1 MNARLNSSVSSD
13 SVTHP
18 LGEALP
24 PPGRSLEIVPGVRWV
39 RIGMPFALDHINL
52 WLIRDRLDG
61 PDGPQDG
68 WTVVDTCSW
77 SPEAMAQWEQV
88 FAEEL
93 EGLPVLRVIV
103 THHHPDHVGLADW
116 MCRRWCRPGHETLL
130 WMNPLEHQHAA
141 LAIRGHSVFAGDE
154 AARFYAQHGLTDPDA
169 LAELRARVDYY
180 PTHVPALPRG
190 FQRLSGGMS
199 LRIGSHEWLCLTG
212 YGHSPE
218 HIALHCPALG
228 LLISGDMVLPKFVA
242 FIGVVDMEPEAD
254 PFTQY
259 EQSLEELRQLPAD
272 TLVLPSHGTPF
283 FGLHTRIEQME
294 SRHQRRLQE
303 AFEVCQ
309 TGPQS
314 AHDVMR
320 QLMKPPRDMDQ
331 TLSSMSE
338 ALAYLHQLRAR
349 GAVRRRLGKDG
360 IWRFEAETG
369 VADAPPALPT
379 H

>member
-1 MNARLNSSVSSD
+1 MNSPVSSVPIS
-13 SVTHP
+13 HP
-18 LGEALP
+18 LGDVLP
-24 PPGRSLEIVPGVRWV
+24 SPGRSLEVAPGVRWV

-52 WLIRDRLDG
+52 WLIRDRIEG
-61 PDGPQDG
+61 VDGPQEG
-68 WTVVDTCSW
+68 WTVIDTCSW

-88 FAEEL
+88 FVGEL

-116 MCRRWCRPGHETLL
+116 MCRRWSRPGHETLL
-130 WMNPLEHQHAA
+130 WMNALEHHHAT
-141 LAIRGHSVFAGDE
+141 LAIQGQSVFAGE
-154 AARFYAQHGLTDPDA
+154 AAARFYARHGLVDPEA
-169 LAELRARVDYY
+169 LAKVRDRVDYF
-180 PTHVPALPRG
+180 PTHVPALPRS
-190 FQRLSGGMS
+190 FQRLSGGMA
-199 LRIGSHEWLCLTG
+199 LRMGPNDWHCLTG

-228 LLISGDMVLPKFVA
+228 VLISGDMVLPKFVA

-254 PFTQY
+254 PFTDY
-259 EQSLEELRQLPAD
+259 AQSLRSLRSLPAD

-283 FGLHTRIEQME
+283 FGLHTRIGQMKD
-294 SRHQRRLQE
+294 RHRRRLHE
-303 AFEVCQ
+303 ALEVCKR
-309 TGPQS
+309 GLCS

-349 GAVRRRLGKDG
+349 GAVRRRLCDDG
-360 IWRFEAETG
+360 VWRFEA
-369 VADAPPALPT
+369 DAHVSEAPSDPPA